1 MKKKEKFNDLI
12 NIKDP
17 INGNEILIDKK
28 TGEKIKQKNKKI
40 NYRRNKINK

>member
-28 TGEKIKQKNKKI
+28 TGEKINNIEKKE
-40 NYRRNKINK
+40 NKINK